1 MNTRWSVWESEDGRT
16 RCYTSFSKAV
26 AEEEMEVL
34 KKWGYLG
41 RQRLPEEV
49 KKEVVKKVKNFPQFI
64 IVNMKGKRTQVF
76 IRWKK
81 VSF

>member
-1 MNTRWSVWESEDGRT
+1 MAERDVILLSLSRGR
-16 RCYTSFSKAV
+16 RRNGSF
-26 AEEEMEVL
+26 E

-41 RQRLPEEV
+41 GQRLPEEV
-49 KKEVVKKVKNFPQFI
+49 KKEVAKKVKNFPQFI

>member
-1 MNTRWSVWESEDGRT
+1 
-16 RCYTSFSKAV
+16 
-26 AEEEMEVL
+26 L